1 MTRGTDTLMDE
12 SQKIPFH
19 PEEVIFT
26 LLVGPEV
33 RESRVH

>member
-1 MTRGTDTLMDE
+1 MTRVTNTLMDE

-19 PEEVIFT
+19 PEEVIFR

-33 RESRVH
+33 RESRVY